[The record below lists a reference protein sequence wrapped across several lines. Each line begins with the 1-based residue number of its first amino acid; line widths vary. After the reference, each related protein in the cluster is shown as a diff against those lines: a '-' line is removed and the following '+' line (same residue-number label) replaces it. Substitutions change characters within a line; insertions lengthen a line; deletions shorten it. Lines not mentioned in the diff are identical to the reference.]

1 MATRPAG
8 TSGVALRL
16 AAAAQAAEAVG
27 LGVAAVFAAVSTA
40 DGQSYQQAS
49 GIALTL
55 IAFGTAAALAAFAV
69 GLDRARPWSRTP
81 VVMTQLFAG
90 GAGVYLL
97 IGHRWGWGVPVLA
110 LAAGCLAGLFTPASV
125 RALNPPPRPP
135 VQPPPPP
142 RPPPKPARSAAACH
156 SSGACPSL
164 S

>member
-97 IGHRWGWGVPVLA
+97 IGHRWGWGVPALA

-125 RALNPPPRPP
+125 RALNRPPRPP
-135 VQPPPPP
+135 VEPAPAQRQPA
-142 RPPPKPARSAAACH
+142 KPAR
-156 SSGACPSL
+156 
-164 S
+164 